1 MIRKLQTMIP
11 NIRNFA
17 IIAHIDHGKST
28 LSDRLIQ
35 TCGGLTDREMQEQVL
50 DSMEL
55 EKEKGITIKSQTVR
69 LNYTAKDG
77 KEYILNLM
85 DTPGHVD
92 FSYEVSRCL
101 SACEGSILVVDA
113 AQGVEAQTL
122 ANVYKAMDQ
131 NHEIIPVLNKIDL
144 PAADPDTVKEQ
155 IENIIGID
163 ASEAIP
169 CSAKTGIGIED
180 ILEAVIAKIPSPKTI
195 QENLQCVLVDAWY
208 DTYLGVILLVRLYNG
223 EIKKGDKIKTLSN
236 KKEYTVEHI
245 GVFTPKKTPTNSLA
259 AGEVGYVVI
268 GIKTVSDA
276 HVGDTIVLAKDTT
289 TPALPGFKKIQ
300 QSVFCGMYPI
310 NSDDFENLKESIH
323 KLALNDSSFSFEQ
336 ESSAALGLG
345 FRCGFLGLLHL
356 EIIQERIFR
365 EFDIEI
371 ITTSPSVVY
380 KVETIKDE
388 WLEIYNPTE
397 LPDPV
402 HIKQIEE
409 PWVKATIFVP
419 DEYLGYV
426 LTLCTEKRGEQVEL
440 NYSGN
445 RAMLIYNLPLNEV
458 VLDFHDRLKSVS
470 SGYASFEWEIAGYRK
485 SNLVKLTMMIN
496 QEEVPELSMLIDKSS
511 AEKRGRAMCA
521 KLKDLIPRQM
531 FEVRIQAGIG
541 SRIIASER
549 LSAMRKDVTA
559 KCYGGD
565 VSRKRK
571 LLDKQKKGKKRMRNV
586 GSVEIP
592 HSAFIDA
599 LKIDN

>member
-1 MIRKLQTMIP
+1 MISY
-11 NIRNFA
+11 IRNFA

-35 TCGGLTDREMQEQVL
+35 VCGGLSDREMQEQVL
-50 DSMEL
+50 DSMDL
-55 EKEKGITIKSQTVR
+55 EREKGITIKSQTVR
-69 LNYTAKDG
+69 LEYKAKNG
-77 KEYILNLM
+77 QTYILNLM

-113 AQGVEAQTL
+113 SQGVEAQTL
-122 ANVYKAMDQ
+122 ANVYKALDQ
-131 NHEIIPVLNKIDL
+131 NHEIVPVLNKIDL
-144 PAADPDTVKEQ
+144 PAANIETAKAQ
-155 IENIIGID
+155 IEDIIGID
-163 ASEAIP
+163 ASDAIP

-180 ILEAVIAKIPSPKTI
+180 ILEAVITKIPAPKKT
-195 QENLQCVLVDAWY
+195 QEDLQAILVDAWY
-208 DTYLGVILLVRLYNG
+208 DTYLGVILLVRIYNG
-223 EIKKGDKIKTLSN
+223 EIKKGTKIKTLSN
-236 KKEYTVEHI
+236 GKEYVAEQI
-245 GVFTPKKTPTNSLA
+245 GVFTPKKVYVEKLS
-259 AGEVGYVVI
+259 AGEVGFIIMGLKAVA
-268 GIKTVSDA
+268 DA
-276 HVGDTIVLAKDTT
+276 HVGDTIVHHKDTT
-289 TPALPGFKKIQ
+289 TPSLPGFKKIQ

-310 NSDDFENLKESIH
+310 NTDDFDKLKESIH

-380 KVETIKDE
+380 NVHTIKGDI
-388 WLEIYNPTE
+388 LHIYNPNE
-397 LPDPV
+397 LPEPN
-402 HIKQIEE
+402 HIDFIEE

-426 LTLCTEKRGEQVEL
+426 LALCTEKRGEQVEL
-440 NYSGN
+440 TYSGK

-470 SGYASFEWEIAGYRK
+470 SGYASFEWEAAGYRK
-485 SNLVKLTMMIN
+485 SNLVKLSILIN
-496 QEEVPELSMLIDKSS
+496 QSEVPELSMLVDRSMS
-511 AEKRGRAMCA
+511 EKRGRVICE

-549 LSAMRKDVTA
+549 IQALRKDVTA

-565 VSRKRK
+565 ITRKRK
-571 LLDKQKKGKKRMRNV
+571 LLEKQKKGKKRMRNV
-586 GSVEIP
+586 GNVEIP
-592 HSAFIDA
+592 HSAFIEA
-599 LKIDN
+599 LKIDS

>member
-1 MIRKLQTMIP
+1 MATLH
-11 NIRNFA
+11 NIRNFS

-28 LSDRLIQ
+28 LSDRIIQ
-35 TCGGLTDREMQEQVL
+35 TCGGLADRDMQAQVL

-69 LNYTAKDG
+69 LNYKAKNG
-77 KEYILNLM
+77 EEYILNLM

-113 AQGVEAQTL
+113 SQGVEAQTL
-122 ANVYKAMDQ
+122 ANVYKAIDQ

-144 PAADPDTVKEQ
+144 PAADPDAVREE

-163 ASEAIP
+163 ASEAIL

-180 ILEAVIAKIPSPKTI
+180 IIEAVIAKIPAPIST
-195 QENLQCVLVDAWY
+195 QNELQCVLIDAWY
-208 DTYLGVILLVRLYNG
+208 DIYLGVILLVRIYNG

-236 KKEYTVEHI
+236 GKEYNVEHL
-245 GVFTPKKTPTNSLA
+245 GYFTPKKTPAEKLF
-259 AGEVGYVVI
+259 AGEVGYIVI

-276 HVGDTIVLAKDTT
+276 HVGDTLVHAKDMI
-289 TPALPGFKKIQ
+289 TPALPGFKTIQ

-310 NSDDFENLKESIH
+310 VADDFDKLKESIN
-323 KLALNDSSFSFEQ
+323 KLALNDSSFSYEQ
-336 ESSAALGLG
+336 ESSPALGLG

-356 EIIQERIFR
+356 EIIQERVFR
-365 EFDIEI
+365 EFDVEI

-380 KVETIKDE
+380 RVETIKDE
-388 WLEIYNPTE
+388 ILEIYNPVE
-397 LPDPV
+397 MPEPM
-402 HIKQIEE
+402 HIKSIEE
-409 PWVKATIFVP
+409 PWVKTTIFVP
-419 DEYLGYV
+419 EEYLGYV
-426 LTLCTEKRGEQVEL
+426 LGLCTEKRGEQVEL
-440 NYSGN
+440 NYTGK
-445 RAMLIYNLPLNEV
+445 RAVLVYNLPLNEI

-470 SGYASFEWEIAGYRK
+470 SGYASFEWEMLEYRK

-496 QEEVPELSMLIDKSS
+496 GSEVIELSMLVDKSS
-511 AEKRGRAMCA
+511 AEKRGRSMCE
-521 KLKDLIPRQM
+521 KLKELIPRQM
-531 FEVRIQAGIG
+531 FEVKIQAGIG

-571 LLDKQKKGKKRMRNV
+571 LLDKQKKGKKRMRSIGNID
-586 GSVEIP
+586 IP

>member
-1 MIRKLQTMIP
+1 MIE

-35 TCGGLTDREMQEQVL
+35 FCGGLSDREMQEQVL

-55 EKEKGITIKSQTVR
+55 EREKGITIKSQTVR
-69 LNYTAKDG
+69 LEYKAKDG
-77 KEYILNLM
+77 KTYILNLM

-113 AQGVEAQTL
+113 SQGVEAQTL
-122 ANVYKAMDQ
+122 ANVYKALDQ
-131 NHEIIPVLNKIDL
+131 NHEIVPVLNKIDL
-144 PAADPDTVKEQ
+144 PAADPEKAKAE
-155 IENIIGID
+155 IEDIIGID
-163 ASEAIP
+163 ASGAIA
-169 CSAKTGIGIED
+169 CSAKAGIGIED
-180 ILEAVIAKIPSPKTI
+180 ILEAVIEKIPAPHKT
-195 QENLQCVLVDAWY
+195 QEDLQAILVDAWY
-208 DTYLGVILLVRLYNG
+208 DTYLGVILLVRIHNG
-223 EIKKGDKIKTLSN
+223 EIKKGMKIKTLSN
-236 KKEYTVEHI
+236 GKEYTAEQI
-245 GVFTPKKTPTNSLA
+245 GVFTPKKVYVEKLS
-259 AGEVGYVVI
+259 AGEVGFI
-268 GIKTVSDA
+268 IMGLKTVSDA
-276 HVGDTIVLAKDTT
+276 HVGDTIVSQKDTT
-289 TPALPGFKKIQ
+289 TKLLPGFKKIQ

-310 NSDDFENLKESIH
+310 NADDFDKLKESIF

-345 FRCGFLGLLHL
+345 FRCGFLGLLHM

-380 KVETIKDE
+380 RVHTIKGE
-388 WLEIYNPTE
+388 ILEIYNPNE
-397 LPDPV
+397 MPDPN
-402 HIKQIEE
+402 HIDFIEE

-426 LTLCTEKRGEQVEL
+426 LALCTEKRGQQVEL
-440 NYSGN
+440 TYSGK

-470 SGYASFEWEIAGYRK
+470 SGYASFEWEPAEYK
-485 SNLVKLTMMIN
+485 QSSLVKLSILIN
-496 QEEVPELSMLIDKSS
+496 QADVPELSMLVDKTM
-511 AEKRGRAMCA
+511 AEKRGRVICE

-549 LSAMRKDVTA
+549 IQALRKDVTA

-571 LLDKQKKGKKRMRNV
+571 LLEKQKKGKKRMRNV
-586 GSVEIP
+586 GNVEIP
-592 HSAFIDA
+592 HSAFIEA
-599 LKIDN
+599 LKIDS